1 VRRESP
7 DTVPSIPMNEPPDL
21 SGDPALWIFLD
32 ELKTHLKAVREDQN
46 ALRLCLRRACEY
58 FKVREGCITT
68 ATPEGPQAELITVIP
83 RRGHWDL
90 ALLAAFLQ
98 KQRPRIPPDMIMAPI
113 QRRGRLWG
121 VMALRAEREF
131 QIPSSYL
138 ALRRIANLTSEAIE
152 AIDRERNIEVR
163 SQIDRKILEQL
174 RPRDLFYQV
183 LHGLRSLTRYDHSSS
198 LLICD
203 PRENV
208 LEVVAEQIAWFKGK
222 SRLIGLKLPL
232 TDDIWA
238 LLRQNLVYGFNLGE
252 AGWKPWS
259 NGKSSLL
266 AELLDY
272 NKPPEAPSAG
282 SRESCMLCAPLTGR
296 EGVMGLLKVSASHP
310 GAFSGYE
317 ADLVQRFT
325 PLAAVAIQNSQRTVT
340 LEAKMLEAEKKH
352 AIANLLRGVSH
363 DVNNALGCILPLVQ
377 QIQADIPT
385 NELHPETLS
394 GDLQQ
399 IEHSIQTCRR
409 IFGGMLAL
417 ARGSSQSNFQGNVRR
432 ALDSTLAVLRDG
444 FERQRI
450 QLDLQ
455 FPDVLP
461 NIQAGQGDLEQLFLN
476 LATNARDAM
485 PGGGVLSIGAENE
498 GEHVAL
504 LIRDTGCGIPAEFLS
519 RIQEPFFTTKKN
531 GNGLGLSICRSI
543 VWNAG
548 GQMEISSEA
557 GAGVTIRILL
567 PSAGTK
573 QSTVPRHQVV
583 DTKL

>member
-1 VRRESP
+1 
-7 DTVPSIPMNEPPDL
+7 MNEPHDL
-21 SGDPALWIFLD
+21 SGDPAFWVFLD
-32 ELKTHLKAVREDQN
+32 DLKNNLRAVREDQN

-58 FKVREGCITT
+58 FKVDDGCIAT
-68 ATPEGPQAELITVIP
+68 ATRQGSQAELITVTP
-83 RRGHWDL
+83 RRATWDL
-90 ALLAAFLQ
+90 DLLAAFLQ
-98 KQRPRIPPDMIMAPI
+98 KRRPRIPPNVIMGPI

-121 VMALRAEREF
+121 VLALRGEHEF
-131 QIPSSYL
+131 RIPTSYI
-138 ALRRIANLTSEAIE
+138 ALRRIANLISEAIE
-152 AIDRERNIEVR
+152 VIDRERNIEVR

-174 RPRDLFYQV
+174 RPRDLFYQI

-222 SRLIGLKLPL
+222 SRRIGLKLPL

-238 LLRQNLVYGFNLGE
+238 LLRKNMVYGFNLSN
-252 AGWKPWS
+252 AGWEEWS
-259 NGKSSLL
+259 NGKSKLL

-272 NKPPEAPSAG
+272 NKAPEASTADR
-282 SRESCMLCAPLTGR
+282 RESCMLCAPLTGR
-296 EGVMGLLKVSASHP
+296 EGVMGLLKVAARYP

-317 ADLVQRFT
+317 VDLVQRFT

-340 LEAKMLEAEKKH
+340 LETKMLEAEKKH

-377 QIQADIPT
+377 QIQVDIPA
-385 NELHPETLS
+385 NGLQPETLS

-399 IEHSIQTCRR
+399 IEQSIQICRR

-417 ARGSSQSNFQGNVRR
+417 ARNGSQSNFQGNVRR
-432 ALDSTLAVLRDG
+432 ALDSTLAVLRDA
-444 FERQRI
+444 FERQGIR
-450 QLDLQ
+450 LDIQ

-461 NIQAGQGDLEQLFLN
+461 NIQAGQGDMEQLFLN
-476 LATNARDAM
+476 LVTNARDAM
-485 PGGGVLSIGAENE
+485 PSGGVLSIRAEND
-498 GEHVAL
+498 GEQVAI
-504 LIRDTGCGIPAEFLS
+504 LIRDTGCGIPVEFMS
-519 RIQEPFFTTKKN
+519 RIREPFFTTKKN

-548 GQMEISSEA
+548 GQMEISSEP
-557 GAGVTIRILL
+557 GAGTRIRVLL
-567 PSAGTK
+567 PSVGAKKASGAI
-573 QSTVPRHQVV
+573 
-583 DTKL
+583 

>member
-1 VRRESP
+1 VRAVRARHSSLNP
-7 DTVPSIPMNEPPDL
+7 INEPRDL
-21 SGDPALWIFLD
+21 SGDPAFWIFLD
-32 ELKTHLKAVREDQN
+32 ELKTQLRAVREDQN
-46 ALRLCLRRACEY
+46 ALRLCLRRAGEY
-58 FKVREGCITT
+58 FKVGEGCIAT
-68 ATPEGPQAELITVIP
+68 ATPEGPQAELITIIP
-83 RRGHWDL
+83 RRGRWDL
-90 ALLAAFLQ
+90 DLLAAFLQ
-98 KQRPRIPPDMIMAPI
+98 KQRPRIPPNVIIAPI

-121 VMALRAEREF
+121 AMALRGEREF
-131 QIPSSYL
+131 HIPSSYM

-152 AIDRERNIEVR
+152 VIDRERNIEVR

-222 SRLIGLKLPL
+222 SRRIGLKLQL
-232 TDDIWA
+232 TDEIWA
-238 LLRQNLVYGFNLGE
+238 LLREHVVYGFNLGN
-252 AGWKPWS
+252 AGWEPWS
-259 NGKSSLL
+259 NEKAPNGESSNGKLKPL
-266 AELLDY
+266 AGLLDY
-272 NKPPEAPSAG
+272 NKSPEDSAAG
-282 SRESCMLCAPLTGR
+282 RRESCMLCAPLTGR

-310 GAFSGYE
+310 GAFNAYE

-340 LEAKMLEAEKKH
+340 LEAKMLEAERKH

-377 QIQADIPT
+377 QIQADIPS

-399 IEHSIQTCRR
+399 IEHSIQICRR

-417 ARGSSQSNFQGNVRR
+417 ARDSSHANFQGNVRR

-450 QLDLQ
+450 QLDIQ

-504 LIRDTGCGIPAEFLS
+504 LIRDTGCGIPAEFMS

-548 GQMEISSEA
+548 GQMEISSPP
-557 GAGVTIRILL
+557 GAGTRIRILL
-567 PSAGTK
+567 PSSGRK
-573 QSTVPRHQVV
+573 
-583 DTKL
+583 DIK

>member
-1 VRRESP
+1 
-7 DTVPSIPMNEPPDL
+7 MNEPRDV
-21 SGDPALWIFLD
+21 SNDTAFWIFLD
-32 ELKTHLKAVREDQN
+32 ELKNSLRAVREDQN
-46 ALRLCLRRACEY
+46 ALRLSLRRSCEH
-58 FKVREGCITT
+58 FKVDEGCI
-68 ATPEGPQAELITVIP
+68 AVAKPEGSQAELITVVP
-83 RRGHWDL
+83 RGGKWDL
-90 ALLAAFLQ
+90 GCLGAFLQ
-98 KQRPRIPPDMIMAPI
+98 KQRPRIPPNVIMAPI
-113 QRRGRLWG
+113 QRRSRVWAVL
-121 VMALRAEREF
+121 ALRGECEF
-131 QIPSSYL
+131 QIPSNYL
-138 ALRRIANLTSEAIE
+138 ALRRVANLISEAIE
-152 AIDRERNIEVR
+152 VIDRERNIEVR

-208 LEVVAEQIAWFKGK
+208 LDVVAEQIAWHKGK
-222 SRLIGLKLPL
+222 SRRIGLKLPL

-238 LLRQNLVYGFNLGE
+238 LLRENMVYGFNRGNTGWE
-252 AGWKPWS
+252 AWS
-259 NGKSSLL
+259 NGESTLL

-272 NKPPEAPSAG
+272 NKAPES
-282 SRESCMLCAPLTGR
+282 SNDDRREFCMLCAPLTGR
-296 EGVMGLLKVSASHP
+296 EGVMGVLKVAACYP
-310 GAFSGYE
+310 GAFTSYD

-377 QIQADIPT
+377 QIMADIQSNGLQP
-385 NELHPETLS
+385 NTLS

-399 IEHSIQTCRR
+399 IEQSMQICRR

-417 ARGSSQSNFQGNVRR
+417 ARDGSQANIQGNMRR
-432 ALDSTLAVLRDG
+432 ALDSTLAVLRDA

-450 QLDLQ
+450 RLDIQ

-476 LATNARDAM
+476 LSTNARDAM
-485 PGGGVLSIGAENE
+485 PGGGVLSIRAENE
-498 GEHVAL
+498 GEHIAI
-504 LIRDTGCGIPAEFLS
+504 LIRDTGCGIPIEFMS
-519 RIQEPFFTTKKN
+519 RIQEPFFTTKKD

-548 GQMEISSEA
+548 GQMEISSEP
-557 GAGVTIRILL
+557 GAGTRIRVLL
-567 PSAGTK
+567 PIVSSKTAGGAE
-573 QSTVPRHQVV
+573 
-583 DTKL
+583 